1 MFFPKMTACRRV
13 KLVSFTLI
21 ELLVVIAIIAIL
33 AAMLMPALQ
42 QARETAK
49 KIKCENNVKQVSMA
63 FQNYAMDF
71 KGFAP
76 AHYYAK
82 FKGGTNSDRLNWVA
96 FMRDELGYISQD
108 KNKSGTPSAN
118 SILACPSGLEL
129 KKTDDVSTHIGLT
142 GQMSS
147 PKAGGGYYNAY
158 QNRATH
164 GAGKRAWSFDTLG
177 AYVKIETIDRP
188 ARIAQVG
195 DASQHDYH
203 IARIAED
210 LSEWDAFRHSGGLN
224 LGFWDGHAEYAQ
236 SSKFKVIPGT
246 TGSTWDKAEWW
257 SWPWW

>member
-49 KIKCENNVKQVSMA
+49 KIKCENNIKQVSMA

-76 AHYYAK
+76 AHYYQK
-82 FKGGTNSDRLNWVA
+82 FKGGSTKINWVA
-96 FMRDELGYISQD
+96 FMRDELGYIPKD
-108 KNKSGTPSAN
+108 KNGSGTPS
-118 SILACPSGLEL
+118 SSSLLACPSGLEL
-129 KKTDDVSTHIGLT
+129 KKIDDVSTHIGLT

-164 GAGKRAWSFDTLG
+164 GAGKRAWSFDSLG

-224 LGFWDGHAEYAQ
+224 LGFWDGHVSTMSAEEMK
-236 SSKFKVIPGT
+236 SSPMQIET
-246 TGSTWDKAEWW
+246 TYSEYGVKKSL
-257 SWPWW
+257 

>member
-13 KLVSFTLI
+13 KLTSFTLI

-76 AHYYAK
+76 GHYYAK

-96 FMRDELGYISQD
+96 FMRDELGYIPRD
-108 KNKSGTPSAN
+108 KNGSGTPSAN

-129 KKTDDVSTHIGLT
+129 KKIDDVSTHIGLT

-195 DASQHDYH
+195 DAAQHDYH

-210 LSEWDAFRHSGGLN
+210 LTEWDAFRHSDGLN

-236 SSKFKVIPGT
+236 RSKFKVIPGT